1 VRRMTPMDEAWI
13 LLKRQTTLG
22 EFHPDLPS
30 PHGPVMYYH
39 GTGQRY
45 IPTIQ
50 STGLKPS
57 FGNYGNA
64 VYATSDI
71 DLARYYA
78 NKHKFGIGTQTV
90 NRPRSP
96 PSIVGIR
103 APKDN
108 SVPVDIVDSTNIAMF
123 PQTIPPQYLVTEG
136 ISPYK
141 EE

>member
-1 VRRMTPMDEAWI
+1 MTPMDEAWI

-39 GTGQRY
+39 
-45 IPTIQ
+45 
-50 STGLKPS
+50 
-57 FGNYGNA
+57 GNA